1 MADKTIVVTLEM
13 SLVLRARAAIYFQM
27 ENWLFSS
34 NHLWKIIQFSS
45 STYFRFVL
53 QKRNFA
59 ENVVVVRST
68 YYLNALWSD
77 MFMMFFIQNYGHRW
91 KHVRRYLYFYKKKL
105 FLYPNHCL
113 RSGEKWLITHFVQRR
128 FPIFYRRCIKRDH
141 HKSAQWHYLL
151 LKSYRQFL

>member
-13 SLVLRARAAIYFQM
+13 SLVLRARTAIYFQM

-45 STYFRFVL
+45 TTYFRFVL

-59 ENVVVVRST
+59 ENVVFVRST

-77 MFMMFFIQNYGHRW
+77 MFMIFFIQDSYF
-91 KHVRRYLYFYKKKL
+91 KIRYIGENMQFTYSRYTFVKKL
-105 FLYPNHCL
+105 YLKPNYYL
-113 RSGEKWLITHFVQRR
+113 RNGVKWLIAHFVQEE
-128 FPIFYRRCIKRDH
+128 
-141 HKSAQWHYLL
+141 AL
-151 LKSYRQFL
+151 SYFLSKVYKARQS

>member
-13 SLVLRARAAIYFQM
+13 SLVLRARTAIYFQM

-45 STYFRFVL
+45 TTYFRFVL

-59 ENVVVVRST
+59 ENVVFVRST

-77 MFMMFFIQNYGHRW
+77 MFMIFFIQDSYFKITYIGENMQFTYS
-91 KHVRRYLYFYKKKL
+91 RYICFVKKL
-105 FLYPNHCL
+105 YLKSNYYL
-113 RSGEKWLITHFVQRR
+113 RNGVKWLIAHFVQEE
-128 FPIFYRRCIKRDH
+128 
-141 HKSAQWHYLL
+141 AL
-151 LKSYRQFL
+151 SYFLSKVYKARQS

>member
-45 STYFRFVL
+45 TTYFRFVL

-59 ENVVVVRST
+59 ENVVFVRST

-77 MFMMFFIQNYGHRW
+77 MFMIFFIQDSYFKITYIGENMQFTYS
-91 KHVRRYLYFYKKKL
+91 RYICFVKKL
-105 FLYPNHCL
+105 YLKSNYYL
-113 RSGEKWLITHFVQRR
+113 RNGVKWLIAHFVQEE
-128 FPIFYRRCIKRDH
+128 
-141 HKSAQWHYLL
+141 AL
-151 LKSYRQFL
+151 SYFLSKVYKARQS